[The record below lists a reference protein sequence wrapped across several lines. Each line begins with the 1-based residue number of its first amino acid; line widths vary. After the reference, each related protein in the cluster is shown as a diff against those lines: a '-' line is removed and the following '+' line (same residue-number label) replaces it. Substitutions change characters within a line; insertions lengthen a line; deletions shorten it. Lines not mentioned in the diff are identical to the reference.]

1 MILLATC
8 LLAPSEAGAQVFE
21 VRDGTL
27 HQVGATKSP
36 RVPIRPSSPAP
47 LAAAAALVAERHD
60 VAPALIDAVI
70 RRESGYHVTARSRA
84 GAIGLMQLMPN
95 TARQLGIDPRDPI
108 SNLDGGS
115 AYLRDQLDRFDGRID
130 LALAAY
136 NAGPGA
142 VRRYGGV
149 PPYRETQAYVAASLD
164 RLADISLALPK
175 PDLGSLP

>member
-1 MILLATC
+1 
-8 LLAPSEAGAQVFE
+8 
-21 VRDGTL
+21 
-27 HQVGATKSP
+27 
-36 RVPIRPSSPAP
+36 
-47 LAAAAALVAERHD
+47 
-60 VAPALIDAVI
+60 
-70 RRESGYHVTARSRA
+70 
-84 GAIGLMQLMPN
+84 MQLMPN
-95 TARQLGIDPRDPI
+95 TARQLGVDPRNPL

-115 AYLRDQLDRFDGRID
+115 AYLRDQLNRFGGRID

-136 NAGPGA
+136 NAGPEA